1 LKNPFDDFQEEKMTD
16 NSISSSAN
24 DSLGTIQAL
33 EGRIAQL
40 EDHVHQLEK
49 QISYLQNRLPNTSL
63 LSPKL
68 LTRAF
73 TVYGH
78 SILAGLIIGIPL
90 TICYFLFIAFYIST
104 SGY

>member
-1 LKNPFDDFQEEKMTD
+1 
-16 NSISSSAN
+16 
-24 DSLGTIQAL
+24 
-33 EGRIAQL
+33 
-40 EDHVHQLEK
+40 
-49 QISYLQNRLPNTSL
+49 